1 MESANTGT
9 PVQQNMSAIEA
20 IAYQYGIHNIY
31 TQEDR
36 NAAWGRHTVQQLDVS
51 EGNSSDV
58 MFAGAEGGAVTTG
71 AAKSLAEF
79 SWTIADLAGTTARIC
94 ALSKLVTQ
102 QQMTPLQHAAYEL
115 VQIRKIKDSLMAT
128 KMGSSEFEANGYE
141 VYVLQEL
148 AKKYN
153 EPCRIL
159 RMLWSGAYSPML
171 VNDTAA
177 FTSALLR
184 MLGDEYHMSGT
195 EGDDENAWQIMGCL
209 VGLLLVKNP
218 AQHPGFQNLAEQR
231 GVPQEM
237 RNELAELMF
246 QSSQIINESRYPGT
260 LPAKTLYRKRCKE
273 NYVYYMNRL
282 ELDEA
287 SLENDVRI
295 LKIMK
300 RENLQAPPKTPPSQ
314 PKDGSLTAPIYL
326 SMSTRSYL
334 SYIRRSEFHK
344 TPLTFIV
351 PVLRANDAQD

>member
-237 RNELAELMF
+237 RDELAELMF
-246 QSSQIINESRYPGT
+246 QGSQIINESRYLGT

-300 RENLQAPPKTPPSQ
+300 RENLQAPSENTTK
-314 PKDGSLTAPIYL
+314 
-326 SMSTRSYL
+326 ST
-334 SYIRRSEFHK
+334 
-344 TPLTFIV
+344 
-351 PVLRANDAQD
+351 